1 MIMIIPFVIAVIVA
15 FTVLIKVIDLCYI
28 FQVKEYRMDRFGSM
42 LKEDGLFLT
51 LYFRWPRFPAKS
63 LRNLLIICISILLLA
78 GSLWLHL
85 QFSEALWISALTF
98 VLSPLIALLFAITS
112 VLLTR
117 PFAYAVRTQ
126 MIKNAKLLI
135 SSRPDLISVGI
146 SGSYGK
152 TSTKEFLFQ
161 MLSTKYQVAKTD
173 ANKNTDVGVAQSIL
187 QNIKP
192 DTKYFI
198 AEVGAYKQGEVA
210 KATRVFMP
218 QNAIITA
225 FGNQHLD
232 LYGSRENLIKAE
244 GEILEHLPEKGTAY
258 INADILSFPHTSKR
272 TKARVVSF
280 SSASTKGDIVASEI
294 QLNAQKEL
302 TAKIMYA
309 MPAGRQEGSNF
320 TVATSLLG
328 AHNMSNI
335 LPCIAFCID
344 QGMTRA
350 EVVSA
355 VKLLKQVPG
364 KLSLHK
370 GLKGSTVLNDS
381 GNSSVDG
388 FIAAV
393 NTVADQ
399 GYKKNIIISK
409 GIIEL
414 GKEKE
419 SSYKKLIS
427 TIADRPVQLYTTD
440 KLFKI
445 HGPSDQVQYF
455 SSEKEILT
463 QIKKKVDD
471 KTLILLEGKFT
482 PSLVREVILI

>member
-1 MIMIIPFVIAVIVA
+1 MIIPIVLMTA
-15 FTVLIKVIDLCYI
+15 FAVLIKIVDLCYI
-28 FQVKEYRMDRFGSM
+28 FQVKEYRMDRFSST
-42 LKEDGLFLT
+42 LSENGLIST

-63 LRNLLIICISILLLA
+63 LRNLLIICISISLLA
-78 GSLWLHL
+78 IGFWVQL
-85 QFSEALWISALTF
+85 QFEIDLLISGLIL
-98 VLSPLIALLFAITS
+98 VLSPILSFLLVTVS
-112 VLLTR
+112 VLFTR
-117 PFAYAVRTQ
+117 PFAYAVRTKTIEKA
-126 MIKNAKLLI
+126 MAVIE
-135 SSRPDLISVGI
+135 SRPDIVSVGI

-161 MLSTKYQVAKTD
+161 MLSTKYKVAKTD
-173 ANKNTDVGVAQSIL
+173 ENKNTDVGVAQSIL

-198 AEVGAYKQGEVA
+198 AEVGAYRQGEVA
-210 KATRVFMP
+210 KATKVFMP

-244 GEILEHLPEKGTAY
+244 GEILEYLPEKGTAY

-280 SSASTKGDIVASEI
+280 SATTDKGDIVASDI
-294 QLNAQKEL
+294 QLNSEKNL
-302 TAKIMYA
+302 TAKVKY
-309 MPAGRQEGSNF
+309 EDSFF
-320 TVATSLLG
+320 TITTSLIG
-328 AHNMSNI
+328 IHNIANI

-350 EVVSA
+350 EVVA
-355 VKLLKQVPG
+355 AIKALKQIPN
-364 KLSLHK
+364 KLSVHK
-370 GLKGSTVLNDS
+370 GLNGSLVLNDS

-388 FIAAV
+388 FIAAI
-393 NTVADQ
+393 NAALDQ

-427 TIADRPVQLYTTD
+427 TIVDRPIQLYTTD
-440 KLFKI
+440 KLFKQY
-445 HGPSDQVQYF
+445 GSSDQVHYF
-455 SSEKEILT
+455 SSEKDILAK
-463 QIKKKVDD
+463 IKRSADA
-471 KTLILLEGKFT
+471 KTLVLLEGKFT
-482 PSLVREVILI
+482 PSLVKGTILI

>member
-1 MIMIIPFVIAVIVA
+1 MIISYALAATIAVA
-15 FTVLIKVIDLCYI
+15 VLIKIVDLCYI
-28 FQVKEYRMDRFGSM
+28 FQVKEYRMDRFSST
-42 LKEDGLFLT
+42 LNEDGMIST
-51 LYFRWPRFPAKS
+51 LYLRRPRFPAKS
-63 LRNLLIICISILLLA
+63 LRNLLIICISISLLA

-85 QFSEALWISALTF
+85 QLGEDLLISAIVF
-98 VLSPLIALLFAITS
+98 VLSPLISLLFVVAS

-117 PFAYAVRTQ
+117 PLAYARRTK
-126 MIKNAKLLI
+126 MINQALSLI
-135 SSRPDLISVGI
+135 KSRPDLVSVGI

-161 MLSTKYQVAKTD
+161 MLSTKYKVAKTD
-173 ANKNTDVGVAQSIL
+173 ENKNTDVGVAQSIL
-187 QNIKP
+187 QNLKL

-210 KATRVFMP
+210 KATKVFMP

-232 LYGSRENLIKAE
+232 LYGSRENLIKTE
-244 GEILEHLPEKGTAY
+244 GEILEFLPEKGTAY

-280 SSASTKGDIVASEI
+280 SAASDKGDIVASEVGMDS
-294 QLNAQKEL
+294 QKVL
-302 TAKIMYA
+302 TAKIKY
-309 MPAGRQEGSNF
+309 QDSNF
-320 TVATSLLG
+320 TVATNLLG
-328 AHNMSNI
+328 THNISNI
-335 LPCIAFCID
+335 LPCIAFCLD
-344 QGMTRA
+344 NGMTRA
-350 EVVSA
+350 EVTAA
-355 VKLLKQVPG
+355 VKNLIQIPG
-364 KLSLHK
+364 KMSVNK
-370 GLKGSTVLNDS
+370 GLNGSTVLNDS
-381 GNSSVDG
+381 SNSSVDG
-388 FIAAV
+388 FVAAV

-427 TIADRPVQLYTTD
+427 TIVDRPMQLYTTD
-440 KLFKI
+440 KLFKK
-445 HGPSDQVQYF
+445 HGSSNQVQYF
-455 SSEKEILT
+455 SSEKAILA
-463 QIKKKVDD
+463 QIKKNSNA

>member
-1 MIMIIPFVIAVIVA
+1 MMIPYALAAIIAVA
-15 FTVLIKVIDLCYI
+15 VLIKIVDLCYI

-78 GSLWLHL
+78 GSLSLHL
-85 QFSEALWISALTF
+85 QYSQGLWISALAF
-98 VLSPLIALLFAITS
+98 VLSPLIALLFTIIS

-126 MIKNAKLLI
+126 MIKKAKLLI

-210 KATRVFMP
+210 KATQVFMP

-272 TKARVVSF
+272 TKAKVVSF
-280 SSASTKGDIVASEI
+280 SATTDKGDIIATDVV
-294 QLNAQKEL
+294 LNDKKEL
-302 TAKIMYA
+302 TARVQYD
-309 MPAGRQEGSNF
+309 GSNF
-320 TVATSLLG
+320 TIATELVG
-328 AHNMSNI
+328 AHNIANI
-335 LPCIAFCID
+335 LPCIAFCMD
-344 QGMTRA
+344 NGMTRA
-350 EVVSA
+350 EVTAA
-355 VKLLKQVPG
+355 VKNLIQIPG
-364 KLSLHK
+364 KLSVHK
-370 GLKGSTVLNDS
+370 GLNGSTVLNDS

-393 NTVADQ
+393 NTVGEQ

-440 KLFKI
+440 KLFKK